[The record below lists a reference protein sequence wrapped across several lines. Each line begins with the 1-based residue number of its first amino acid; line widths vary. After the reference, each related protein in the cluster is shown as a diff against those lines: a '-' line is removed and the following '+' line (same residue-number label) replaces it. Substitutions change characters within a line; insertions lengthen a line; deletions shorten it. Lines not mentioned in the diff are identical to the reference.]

1 MSNIESL
8 FCKEELGDDWYA
20 GGKTPPTWCLHC
32 GKKSMLGK
40 VLNID
45 ELLGRPRRE

>member
-20 GGKTPPTWCLHC
+20 GGKTPPNMVPALRE
-32 GKKSMLGK
+32 K
-40 VLNID
+40 VHAGQSS
-45 ELLGRPRRE
+45 EHR